1 MVTALPGKELAAA
14 LEAESRPRSLRTPM
28 EGIVQAAAV
37 QTLTDDQYF
46 RLVGQL
52 WAMKRMYYYVY
63 GAWGS
68 SLTINQYPPSVDYLF
83 AKQVYD
89 ESTHEMLYSQAI
101 LHKGW
106 AKFQRSALR
115 HPYCQFVPASGIG
128 LYIFSMRGLANYA
141 HSLRLAAIDLGAKV
155 LELGWL
161 ERLAAA
167 IQDDYLQKLF
177 ASQIPETRSH
187 VMMGRFMVE
196 RFVSQPVDVALCK
209 ELVATAR
216 RDYTTALQGIAD
228 FVLTPAGSPQRSASH

>member
-1 MVTALPGKELAAA
+1 MATALPGKELAEA
-14 LEAESRPRSLRTPM
+14 LEAESRTRSMRTPL
-28 EGIVQAAAV
+28 EGVVEAVAAQA
-37 QTLTDDQYF
+37 LTYDQYF

-106 AKFQRSALR
+106 AKFQRSSLR

-128 LYIFSMRGLANYA
+128 LYIFSMRGLGKYA
-141 HSLRLAAIDLGAKV
+141 HSLRLAALDLGPKV
-155 LELGWL
+155 LELG
-161 ERLAAA
+161 
-167 IQDDYLQKLF
+167 
-177 ASQIPETRSH
+177 
-187 VMMGRFMVE
+187 
-196 RFVSQPVDVALCK
+196 
-209 ELVATAR
+209 
-216 RDYTTALQGIAD
+216 
-228 FVLTPAGSPQRSASH
+228 

>member
-1 MVTALPGKELAAA
+1 MAMTLSSKELAEELQVTSRSKA
-14 LEAESRPRSLRTPM
+14 LHTPM
-28 EGIVQAAAV
+28 EQVVEAAASHA
-37 QTLTDDQYF
+37 LTEDQYF
-46 RLVGQL
+46 RLIGQL
-52 WAMKRMYYYVY
+52 WAMKRMYYYIY

-89 ESTHEMLYSQAI
+89 ESTHEMLYSQTM

-128 LYIFSMRGLANYA
+128 LYIFSMRALASYA
-141 HSLRLAAIDLGAKV
+141 HSLRMAAIDLGPKV
-155 LELGWL
+155 LELSWL
-161 ERLAAA
+161 ERLAEA
-167 IQDDYLQKLF
+167 IPDTYLQKLF
-177 ASQIPETRSH
+177 TSQIPETRSH

-196 RFVSQPVDVALCK
+196 RFVSQPVDIALCQ
-209 ELVATAR
+209 ELVSMAC

-228 FVLTPAGSPQRSASH
+228 FVFTAASTAPQSVRN